1 MEGIEGIVVGIVGNG
16 VAGSG
21 GRVTLGAAG
30 MEGNVG
36 IFGKGIWVL
45 GIKGVVG
52 NVGLGKVG
60 KEGSGDIVGLRVGR
74 EGIVGSTNAGGGAA
88 ISKRC
93 RAARLISM
101 LDKDKTATTTD
112 SRKQCLKAA
121 IASCLICKELVLFVL
136 NGRVT
141 FLIGFYWE

>member
-1 MEGIEGIVVGIVGNG
+1 
-16 VAGSG
+16 
-21 GRVTLGAAG
+21 

-52 NVGLGKVG
+52 NVGLGNVG
-60 KEGSGDIVGLRVGR
+60 TEGSGCIVGLRVGR
-74 EGIVGSTNAGGGAA
+74 EGIVGSTNARGGATV
-88 ISKRC
+88 SKRC

-101 LDKDKTATTTD
+101 LISPE
-112 SRKQCLKAA
+112 SRKQCLKAT

-141 FLIGFYWE
+141 FLIGFYRE